1 MLRHRPRLARCGY
14 ECFGVVIAPSSA
26 ERVVNI
32 EYKVSWTVAPA
43 AAAGPV
49 LVSETPRRWPG
60 LPTNGVW
67 CSSRTGGA
75 ATDAGGDAPA
85 AVVCHPHPMYGGSM
99 YNNVVDAIL
108 AAMWQA
114 GYATLRFNFRG
125 VGASEGEH
133 DGGPGEVDDAV
144 AAMTYLLAQPGV
156 RKEGAVMAGYS
167 FGAMVAVSAGYERA
181 EIARIVAVA
190 LPLAM
195 AEARIPDGASK
206 PILMVSGDRD
216 SYSPVAG
223 LRPTRAAS
231 LRLRKIPSPASRIE
245 PSFFSSRTTS
255 TFSSSSA
262 SSVFA
267 WALAAVP
274 APLT

>member
-1 MLRHRPRLARCGY
+1 MNETQVSFRSGELRLEGLLAN
-14 ECFGVVIAPSSA
+14 P
-26 ERVVNI
+26 
-32 EYKVSWTVAPA
+32 
-43 AAAGPV
+43 
-49 LVSETPRRWPG
+49 
-60 LPTNGVW
+60 
-67 CSSRTGGA
+67 
-75 ATDAGGDAPA
+75 GGDAPA

-223 LRPTRAAS
+223 LRALQSKIGDSARLEIVSGTDHFFGGREAELSRA
-231 LRLRKIPSPASRIE
+231 I
-245 PSFFSSRTTS
+245 
-255 TFSSSSA
+255 SA
-262 SSVFA
+262 
-267 WALAAVP
+267 ALAS
-274 APLT
+274 

>member
-1 MLRHRPRLARCGY
+1 MNEIQVSFRSGDLTLEGLLA
-14 ECFGVVIAPSSA
+14 
-26 ERVVNI
+26 N
-32 EYKVSWTVAPA
+32 
-43 AAAGPV
+43 
-49 LVSETPRRWPG
+49 PG
-60 LPTNGVW
+60 AN
-67 CSSRTGGA
+67 
-75 ATDAGGDAPA
+75 APA
-85 AVVCHPHPMYGGSM
+85 AVVCHPHPLHGGSM

-133 DGGPGEVDDAV
+133 DGGPGEVDDSV

-167 FGAMVAVSAGYERA
+167 FGAMVAVSAGYESA

-195 AEARIPDGASK
+195 ADARIPEGASK
-206 PILMVSGDRD
+206 PVLLVSGDRD

-223 LRPTRAAS
+223 LQALKSKIGDSA
-231 LRLRKIPSPASRIE
+231 RLEVVAGADH
-245 PSFFSSRTTS
+245 FFGGCEAELGRVIG
-255 TFSSSSA
+255 A
-262 SSVFA
+262 
-267 WALAAVP
+267 ALAA
-274 APLT
+274 

>member
-1 MLRHRPRLARCGY
+1 MSEIQVSFRSGDLTLEGLLANPGAN
-14 ECFGVVIAPSSA
+14 AP
-26 ERVVNI
+26 V
-32 EYKVSWTVAPA
+32 
-43 AAAGPV
+43 
-49 LVSETPRRWPG
+49 
-60 LPTNGVW
+60 
-67 CSSRTGGA
+67 
-75 ATDAGGDAPA
+75 
-85 AVVCHPHPMYGGSM
+85 AVVCHPHPLYGGSM
-99 YNNVVDAIL
+99 HNNVVDAIL

-133 DGGPGEVDDAV
+133 DGGPGEVDDAA

-195 AEARIPDGASK
+195 ADARIPAGASK
-206 PILMVSGDRD
+206 PVLLVSGDRD

-223 LRPTRAAS
+223 LQALKSKIGDSA
-231 LRLRKIPSPASRIE
+231 RLEIVVGADH
-245 PSFFSSRTTS
+245 FFGGRE
-255 TFSSSSA
+255 A
-262 SSVFA
+262 ELERVIGA
-267 WALAAVP
+267 ALAA
-274 APLT
+274 

>member
-1 MLRHRPRLARCGY
+1 MSEIQVSFRFGDLTLEGLLA
-14 ECFGVVIAPSSA
+14 
-26 ERVVNI
+26 N
-32 EYKVSWTVAPA
+32 
-43 AAAGPV
+43 
-49 LVSETPRRWPG
+49 PG
-60 LPTNGVW
+60 AN
-67 CSSRTGGA
+67 
-75 ATDAGGDAPA
+75 APA
-85 AVVCHPHPMYGGSM
+85 AVVCHPHPLYGGSM

-133 DGGPGEVDDAV
+133 DGGPGEVDDAA

-195 AEARIPDGASK
+195 ADARIPAGASK
-206 PILMVSGDRD
+206 PLLLVSGDRD

-223 LRPTRAAS
+223 LQALKSKIGDSA
-231 LRLRKIPSPASRIE
+231 RLEIVVGADH
-245 PSFFSSRTTS
+245 FFGGRE
-255 TFSSSSA
+255 A
-262 SSVFA
+262 ELERVIGA
-267 WALAAVP
+267 ALAA
-274 APLT
+274 